1 MFISKI
7 EARIVTLD
15 HQVFVFAVR
24 SCIQATEV
32 MLDAVLKFVMLLF
45 KLANVRLAKDL

>member
-32 MLDAVLKFVMLLF
+32 DAVLKCVMLLF
-45 KLANVRLAKDL
+45 KLANVRLAKDS